1 MKKTILFCLAA
12 MLIASC
18 HQEEIS
24 SVPDEPGNNPSIS
37 DLSDEDVLQGCIYV
51 KLKEEPT
58 GEVQVRNVGSAVTTG
73 VKVLDRAASSLKIT
87 RMERTFPYAGKF
99 EERTRKEGLHLWYNV
114 WFSKETSATRAATE
128 VGALDGI
135 EKAVPVPKIVSRA
148 RPETIWDEYGAR
160 ASKGLFNDPD
170 LSKQWYLDNPG
181 TESWQ
186 KAGADIR
193 IFDAWKEYKG
203 NPAVIVSIVDGGIN
217 LEHPDLQANLWVNT
231 GEIPG
236 NDIDDDGNGYTDD
249 VNGYNFVDDNA
260 DIVPHRHGTHVAGL
274 IGATNNNGI
283 GICGVAGGDGT
294 PHSGVK
300 LMSCQIMKS
309 LTSTN
314 DEIAS
319 DPHIAAAIK
328 YGADNGAVISQN
340 SWGYAVGTKSAVNVD
355 PVHKAAIDYFIKY
368 AGCDNNGN
376 QLEGS
381 PMKGGIVLF
390 ASGNAN
396 TSNPATA
403 APADYEEVVAVAAI
417 EADYKKASYSNYGT
431 YMDISAP
438 GGVHPDI
445 DVKKIWSTSTSLAG
459 NYEYLSGTS
468 MACPLV
474 SGVAALIIQKYGV
487 GKKGFTP
494 EKLKEILYESAYD
507 LDQYNPNYIGQLGA
521 GCVDATA
528 ALQVD
533 VSTLYPFTLKS
544 KQVTDNTLTFSV
556 NSRMAGEGHL
566 TLYNSIGNKVLSR
579 TLKLEVGAL
588 QSVDISALS
597 AGYYL
602 LKYECKGTEAK
613 EKFIK
618 Y

>member
-1 MKKTILFCLAA
+1 MKKAILFFLAVL
-12 MLIASC
+12 LIASC

-24 SVPDEPGNNPSIS
+24 SAPDDSGNSSSIS

-58 GEVQVRNVGSAVTTG
+58 GEVRVRNVGSAVTTG

-114 WFSKETSATRAATE
+114 WFSKETSVTRAATE
-128 VGALDGI
+128 VSMLEGI
-135 EKAVPVPKIVSRA
+135 EEAVPVPKIVSRA
-148 RPETIWDEYGAR
+148 RAQAIWD
-160 ASKGLFNDPD
+160 DPD
-170 LSKQWYLDNPG
+170 LLSKQWYLNNPG

-193 IFDAWKEYKG
+193 VFNAWKEYKG
-203 NPAVIVSIVDGGIN
+203 NPAIIVSIVDGGIN
-217 LEHPDLQANLWVNT
+217 LKHPDLQANLWINA

-236 NDIDDDGNGYTDD
+236 NGIDDDDNGYVDD

-274 IGATNNNGI
+274 IGAANNNGI

-314 DEIAS
+314 GEIAS

-340 SWGYAVGTKSAVNVD
+340 SWGYAVGAKSAVNVN
-355 PVHKAAIDYFIKY
+355 PVHKEAIDYFIKY

-403 APADYEEVVAVAAI
+403 APADYEAVVGVAAI

-438 GGVHPDI
+438 GGAHPDM

-474 SGVAALIIQKYGV
+474 SGVAALVIQKYGV

-528 ALQVD
+528 ALQID
-533 VSTLYPFTLKS
+533 VSTLYPFTLRS

-556 NSRMAGEGHL
+556 SSRMAGEGHL

-579 TLKLEVGAL
+579 TLKLEAGTL
-588 QSVDISALS
+588 HSVDISSLS

>member
-1 MKKTILFCLAA
+1 MKKAILFFLAA
-12 MLIASC
+12 MLISSC
-18 HQEEIS
+18 RQEEIS
-24 SVPDEPGNNPSIS
+24 SVPDDPGNNPSIS

-51 KLKEEPT
+51 KLKEEPS
-58 GEVQVRNVGSAVTTG
+58 GEVRVRNVGNAVTTG

-114 WFSKETSATRAATE
+114 WFSKETSATRAVTE
-128 VGALDGI
+128 VAMLEGI
-135 EKAVPVPKIVSRA
+135 EKAVPVPRIVSRA
-148 RPETIWDEYGAR
+148 MPETVWDEYAAR
-160 ASKGLFNDPD
+160 AAGEGLFNDPD
-170 LSKQWYLDNPG
+170 FSKQWYLDNPG

-217 LEHPDLQANLWVNT
+217 LEHPDLQDNLWINS

-236 NDIDDDGNGYTDD
+236 NGIDDDGNGYTDD

-260 DIVPHRHGTHVAGL
+260 VIVPHRHGTHVAGL
-274 IGATNNNGI
+274 IGAVNNNGV

-309 LTSTN
+309 LTSTGGK
-314 DEIAS
+314 IAS

-340 SWGYAVGTKSAVNVD
+340 SWGYAVGAKSAVNVNL
-355 PVHKAAIDYFIKY
+355 VHKEAIDYFIKY

-438 GGVHPDI
+438 GGSRNGDGR
-445 DVKKIWSTSTSLAG
+445 IWSTTTALAG
-459 NYEYLSGTS
+459 NYEYISGTS

-474 SGVAALIIQKYGV
+474 SGVAALVIQKYGA

-494 EKLKEILYESAYD
+494 DKLKDILYESAYD
-507 LDQYNPNYIGQLGA
+507 LDQYNPGYAGQLGA

-528 ALQVD
+528 ALQIEI
-533 VSTLYPFTLKS
+533 SGFAPFTLKS
-544 KQVTDNTLTFSV
+544 RQVTDNTLTFSV
-556 NSRMAGEGHL
+556 SSRMAGEGRL
-566 TLYNSIGNKVLSR
+566 AIYNSIGSRVLSR
-579 TLKLEVGAL
+579 TLTLETGTL
-588 QSVDISALS
+588 HSVDISALS

-602 LKYECKGTEAK
+602 LEYQCKGTEAK

>member
-1 MKKTILFCLAA
+1 MKKAILFFLAVL
-12 MLIASC
+12 LIASC

-24 SVPDEPGNNPSIS
+24 SVPDDSGNGSSIS

-58 GEVQVRNVGSAVTTG
+58 GEVRVRNVGSAVTTG

-128 VGALDGI
+128 VGMLEGI
-135 EKAVPVPKIVSRA
+135 EKAVPVSKVVSRA
-148 RPETIWDEYGAR
+148 KPETVWD
-160 ASKGLFNDPD
+160 DPYL
-170 LSKQWYLDNPG
+170 LSKQWYLNNPG

-203 NPAVIVSIVDGGIN
+203 DPAVIVSIVDGGIN
-217 LEHPDLQANLWVNT
+217 LEHPDLQANLWVNP

-249 VNGYNFVDDNA
+249 VNGYNFVDANA

-309 LTSTN
+309 LTTTGG
-314 DEIAS
+314 EMAS

-340 SWGYAVGTKSAVNVD
+340 SWGYAGDIN
-355 PVHKAAIDYFIKY
+355 PVHKEAIDYFIKY

-390 ASGNAN
+390 ASGNDN
-396 TSNPATA
+396 TSNPKMAT
-403 APADYEEVVAVAAI
+403 PADYEEVVGVAAI

-438 GGVHPDI
+438 GGAHPDI
-445 DVKKIWSTSTSLAG
+445 DVKKIWSTTTTMAG

-474 SGVAALIIQKYGV
+474 SGVAALVIQKYGV

-507 LDQYNPNYIGQLGA
+507 LDQYNPDYAGQLGA

-528 ALQVD
+528 ALQIE
-533 VSTLYPFTLKS
+533 VSSLAPFTLKS

-556 NSRMAGEGHL
+556 SSRMAGEGRL
-566 TLYNSIGNKVLSR
+566 AIYNSIGNKVLIR
-579 TLKLEVGAL
+579 TITLESSVL
-588 QSVDISALS
+588 HSVDVSALS

-602 LKYECKGTEAK
+602 LEYQCKGIEVK

>member
-1 MKKTILFCLAA
+1 MKKAILFFLAVL
-12 MLIASC
+12 LIASC

-24 SVPDEPGNNPSIS
+24 SVPDDSGNGSSIS

-58 GEVQVRNVGSAVTTG
+58 GEVRVRNVGSAVTTG

-99 EERTRKEGLHLWYNV
+99 EGRTRKEGLHLWYNV

-128 VGALDGI
+128 VGMLEGI

-148 RPETIWDEYGAR
+148 KPETVWD
-160 ASKGLFNDPD
+160 DPYL
-170 LSKQWYLDNPG
+170 LSKQWYLNNPG

-203 NPAVIVSIVDGGIN
+203 DPAVIVSIVDGGIN
-217 LEHPDLQANLWVNT
+217 LEHPDLQANLWVNL

-236 NDIDDDGNGYTDD
+236 NGIDDDGNGYTDD

-309 LTSTN
+309 LTTTGG
-314 DEIAS
+314 EVAS

-340 SWGYAVGTKSAVNVD
+340 SWGYAVGAKSTVNVD
-355 PVHKAAIDYFIKY
+355 PVHKEAIDYFIKY

-403 APADYEEVVAVAAI
+403 APADYEKVVAVAAI

-438 GGVHPDI
+438 GGAHPDI
-445 DVKKIWSTSTSLAG
+445 DVKKIWSTTTTMAG

-474 SGVAALIIQKYGV
+474 SGVAALVIQKYGV

-507 LDQYNPNYIGQLGA
+507 LDQYNPDYAGQLGA

-528 ALQVD
+528 ALQIE
-533 VSTLYPFTLKS
+533 VSSLAPFTLKS

-556 NSRMAGEGHL
+556 SSPMAGEGRL
-566 TLYNSIGNKVLSR
+566 AIYNSIGNKVLIR
-579 TLKLEVGAL
+579 TITLESSVL
-588 QSVDISALS
+588 HSVDVSALS

-602 LKYECKGTEAK
+602 LEYQCKGIEVK

>member
-1 MKKTILFCLAA
+1 MKKAILFFLAVL
-12 MLIASC
+12 LIASC

-24 SVPDEPGNNPSIS
+24 SVPDDSGNSSSIS

-58 GEVQVRNVGSAVTTG
+58 GEVRVRNVGSAVTTG

-114 WFSKETSATRAATE
+114 WFSKETSVTRAATE
-128 VGALDGI
+128 VSMLEGI
-135 EKAVPVPKIVSRA
+135 EGAVPVPKIVSRA
-148 RPETIWDEYGAR
+148 RVQAIWD
-160 ASKGLFNDPD
+160 DPD
-170 LSKQWYLDNPG
+170 LLSKQWYLNNPG

-186 KAGADIR
+186 KAGADIH

-203 NPAVIVSIVDGGIN
+203 NPAIIVSIVDGGIN
-217 LEHPDLQANLWVNT
+217 LEHPDLQANLWVNP

-236 NDIDDDGNGYTDD
+236 NGIDDDGNGYADD

-260 DIVPHRHGTHVAGL
+260 DIIPHRHGTHVAGL
-274 IGATNNNGI
+274 IGAANNNGI

-309 LTSTN
+309 LTYTGG
-314 DEIAS
+314 EVAS

-340 SWGYAVGTKSAVNVD
+340 SWGYAVGAKSAVNVS
-355 PVHKAAIDYFIKY
+355 PVHKEAIDYFIKY

-438 GGVHPDI
+438 GGALNGDGR
-445 DVKKIWSTSTSLAG
+445 IWSTTTALAG

-474 SGVAALIIQKYGV
+474 SGVAALVIQKYGV

-528 ALQVD
+528 ALQID
-533 VSTLYPFTLKS
+533 VSTLVPFTLKS

-579 TLKLEVGAL
+579 TLKLEAGAL

-602 LKYECKGTEAK
+602 LKYEYKGTEAK

>member
-1 MKKTILFCLAA
+1 MKKAILFFLAVL
-12 MLIASC
+12 LIASC

-24 SVPDEPGNNPSIS
+24 SVPDDSGNGSSIS

-58 GEVQVRNVGSAVTTG
+58 GEVRVRNVGSAVTTG

-128 VGALDGI
+128 VGMLEGI
-135 EKAVPVPKIVSRA
+135 EKAVPVSKIVSRA
-148 RPETIWDEYGAR
+148 KPETVWD
-160 ASKGLFNDPD
+160 DPYL
-170 LSKQWYLDNPG
+170 LSKQWYLNNPG

-203 NPAVIVSIVDGGIN
+203 DPAVIVSIVDGGIN
-217 LEHPDLQANLWVNT
+217 LEHPDLQANLWVNP

-249 VNGYNFVDDNA
+249 VNGYNFVDANA

-294 PHSGVK
+294 SHSGVK

-309 LTSTN
+309 LTTTGG
-314 DEIAS
+314 EVAS

-340 SWGYAVGTKSAVNVD
+340 SWGYAVGAKSTVNVD
-355 PVHKAAIDYFIKY
+355 PVHKEAIDYFIKY

-403 APADYEEVVAVAAI
+403 APADYEKVVAVAAI

-438 GGVHPDI
+438 GGAHPDI
-445 DVKKIWSTSTSLAG
+445 DVKKIWSTTTTMSG

-474 SGVAALIIQKYGV
+474 SGVAALVIQKYGV

-507 LDQYNPNYIGQLGA
+507 LDQYNPDYAGQLGA

-528 ALQVD
+528 ALQIE
-533 VSTLYPFTLKS
+533 VSSLAPFTLKS

-556 NSRMAGEGHL
+556 SSRMAGEGRL
-566 TLYNSIGNKVLSR
+566 AIYNSIGNKVLIR
-579 TLKLEVGAL
+579 TITLESSVL
-588 QSVDISALS
+588 HSVDVSALS

-602 LKYECKGTEAK
+602 LEYQCKGIEVK

>member
-1 MKKTILFCLAA
+1 MKKAILFFLAVL
-12 MLIASC
+12 LIASC

-24 SVPDEPGNNPSIS
+24 SVPDDSGNGSSIS

-58 GEVQVRNVGSAVTTG
+58 GEVRVRNVGSAVTTG

-99 EERTRKEGLHLWYNV
+99 EGRTRKEGLHLWYNV

-128 VGALDGI
+128 VGMLEGI
-135 EKAVPVPKIVSRA
+135 EKAVPVSKIVSRA
-148 RPETIWDEYGAR
+148 KPETVWD
-160 ASKGLFNDPD
+160 DPD
-170 LSKQWYLDNPG
+170 LLSKQWYLNNPG

-203 NPAVIVSIVDGGIN
+203 DPAVIVSIVDGGIN
-217 LEHPDLQANLWVNT
+217 LEHPDLQANLWVNP

-283 GICGVAGGDGT
+283 GICGVAGGNGT

-309 LTSTN
+309 LTTTGG
-314 DEIAS
+314 EVAS

-340 SWGYAVGTKSAVNVD
+340 SWGYAVGAKSTVNVD
-355 PVHKAAIDYFIKY
+355 PVHKEAIDYFIKY

-403 APADYEEVVAVAAI
+403 APADYEKVVAVAAI

-438 GGVHPDI
+438 GGAHPDI
-445 DVKKIWSTSTSLAG
+445 DVKKIWSTTTTMSG

-474 SGVAALIIQKYGV
+474 SGVAALVIQKYGV

-507 LDQYNPNYIGQLGA
+507 LDQYNPDYAGQLGA

-528 ALQVD
+528 ALQIE
-533 VSTLYPFTLKS
+533 VSSLAPFTLKS

-556 NSRMAGEGHL
+556 SSRMAGEGRL
-566 TLYNSIGNKVLSR
+566 AIYNSIGNKVLIR
-579 TLKLEVGAL
+579 TITLESSVL
-588 QSVDISALS
+588 HSVDVSALS

-602 LKYECKGTEAK
+602 LEYQCKGIEVK

>member
-1 MKKTILFCLAA
+1 MKKAILFFLAVL
-12 MLIASC
+12 LIASC

-24 SVPDEPGNNPSIS
+24 SVPDDSGNSSSIS
-37 DLSDEDVLQGCIYV
+37 DLFDEDVLQGCIYV

-58 GEVQVRNVGSAVTTG
+58 GEVRVRNVGSAVTTG

-87 RMERTFPYAGKF
+87 RMERTFPYAGIF

-128 VGALDGI
+128 VRMLEGI

-148 RPETIWDEYGAR
+148 KSETVWD
-160 ASKGLFNDPD
+160 DPD
-170 LSKQWYLDNPG
+170 LLSKQWYLNNPG

-203 NPAVIVSIVDGGIN
+203 DPAVIVSIVDGGIN
-217 LEHPDLQANLWVNT
+217 LEHPDLQANLWVNP

-236 NDIDDDGNGYTDD
+236 NGIDDDGNGYTDD

-274 IGATNNNGI
+274 IGATNNNGM

-309 LTSTN
+309 LTTTGG
-314 DEIAS
+314 EMAS

-340 SWGYAVGTKSAVNVD
+340 SWGYAGDIN
-355 PVHKAAIDYFIKY
+355 PVHKEAIDYFIKY

-390 ASGNAN
+390 ASGNDN
-396 TSNPATA
+396 TSNPKMAT
-403 APADYEEVVAVAAI
+403 PADYEEVVGVAAI

-438 GGVHPDI
+438 GGAHPDI
-445 DVKKIWSTSTSLAG
+445 DVKKIWSTTTTMSG

-474 SGVAALIIQKYGV
+474 SGVAALVIQKYGV

-507 LDQYNPNYIGQLGA
+507 LDQYNPDYAGQLGA

-528 ALQVD
+528 ALQIE
-533 VSTLYPFTLKS
+533 VSSLAPFTLKS

-556 NSRMAGEGHL
+556 SSPMAGEGRL
-566 TLYNSIGNKVLSR
+566 TIYNSIGNKVLIR
-579 TLKLEVGAL
+579 TITLESSVL
-588 QSVDISALS
+588 HSVDVSALS

-602 LKYECKGTEAK
+602 LEYQCKGIEVK

>member
-1 MKKTILFCLAA
+1 MKKAILFFLAVL
-12 MLIASC
+12 LIASC

-24 SVPDEPGNNPSIS
+24 SVPDDSGNGSSIS

-58 GEVQVRNVGSAVTTG
+58 GEVRVRNVGSAVTTG

-128 VGALDGI
+128 VGMLEGI
-135 EKAVPVPKIVSRA
+135 EKAVPVSKIVSRA
-148 RPETIWDEYGAR
+148 KPETVWD
-160 ASKGLFNDPD
+160 DPYL
-170 LSKQWYLDNPG
+170 LSKQWYLNNPG

-203 NPAVIVSIVDGGIN
+203 DPAVIVSIVDGGIN
-217 LEHPDLQANLWVNT
+217 LEHPDLQANLWVNP

-249 VNGYNFVDDNA
+249 VNGYNFVDANA

-294 PHSGVK
+294 SHSGVK

-309 LTSTN
+309 LTTTGG
-314 DEIAS
+314 EVAS

-340 SWGYAVGTKSAVNVD
+340 SWGYAVGAKSTVNVD
-355 PVHKAAIDYFIKY
+355 PVHKEAIDYFIKY

-403 APADYEEVVAVAAI
+403 APADYEKVVAVAAI

-438 GGVHPDI
+438 GGAHPDI
-445 DVKKIWSTSTSLAG
+445 DVKKIWSTTTTMAG

-474 SGVAALIIQKYGV
+474 SGVAALVIQKYGV

-507 LDQYNPNYIGQLGA
+507 LDQYNPDYAGQLGA

-528 ALQVD
+528 ALQIE
-533 VSTLYPFTLKS
+533 VSSLAPFTLKS

-556 NSRMAGEGHL
+556 SSRMAGEGRL
-566 TLYNSIGNKVLSR
+566 AIYNSIGNKVLIR
-579 TLKLEVGAL
+579 TITLESSVL
-588 QSVDISALS
+588 HSVDVSALS

-602 LKYECKGTEAK
+602 LEYQCKGIEVK

>member
-1 MKKTILFCLAA
+1 MKKAILFFLAVL
-12 MLIASC
+12 LIASC

-24 SVPDEPGNNPSIS
+24 SVPDDSGNGSSIS

-58 GEVQVRNVGSAVTTG
+58 GEVRVRNVGSAVTTG

-99 EERTRKEGLHLWYNV
+99 EGRTRKEGLHLWYNV

-128 VGALDGI
+128 VGMLEGI

-148 RPETIWDEYGAR
+148 KPETVWD
-160 ASKGLFNDPD
+160 DPYL
-170 LSKQWYLDNPG
+170 LSKQWYLNNPG

-203 NPAVIVSIVDGGIN
+203 DPAVIVSIVDGGIN
-217 LEHPDLQANLWVNT
+217 LEHPDLQANLWVNP

-236 NDIDDDGNGYTDD
+236 NGIDDDGNGYTDD

-309 LTSTN
+309 LTTTGG
-314 DEIAS
+314 EVAS

-340 SWGYAVGTKSAVNVD
+340 SWGYAVGAKSTVNVD
-355 PVHKAAIDYFIKY
+355 PVHKEAIDYFIKY

-403 APADYEEVVAVAAI
+403 APADYEKVVAVAAI

-438 GGVHPDI
+438 GGAHPDI
-445 DVKKIWSTSTSLAG
+445 DVKKIWSTTTTMAG

-474 SGVAALIIQKYGV
+474 SGVAALVIQKYGV

-507 LDQYNPNYIGQLGA
+507 LDQYNPDYAGQLGA

-528 ALQVD
+528 ALQIE
-533 VSTLYPFTLKS
+533 VSSLAPFTLKS

-556 NSRMAGEGHL
+556 SSRMAGEGRL
-566 TLYNSIGNKVLSR
+566 AIYNSIGNKVLIR
-579 TLKLEVGAL
+579 TITLESSVL
-588 QSVDISALS
+588 HSVDVSALS

-602 LKYECKGTEAK
+602 LEYQCKGIEVK

>member
-1 MKKTILFCLAA
+1 MKKAILFFLAVL
-12 MLIASC
+12 LIASC

-24 SVPDEPGNNPSIS
+24 SVPDDSGNSSSIS
-37 DLSDEDVLQGCIYV
+37 DLSDEDVLQDCIYV

-58 GEVQVRNVGSAVTTG
+58 GEVRVRNVGSAVTTG

-114 WFSKETSATRAATE
+114 WFSKETSVTRAATE
-128 VGALDGI
+128 VSMLEGI
-135 EKAVPVPKIVSRA
+135 EEAVPVPKIVSRA
-148 RPETIWDEYGAR
+148 RAETIWD
-160 ASKGLFNDPD
+160 DPD
-170 LSKQWYLDNPG
+170 LLSKQWYLNNPG
-181 TESWQ
+181 TETWQ
-186 KAGADIR
+186 KEGADIR
-193 IFDAWKEYKG
+193 LFDAWEQYKG

-217 LEHPDLQANLWVNT
+217 LEHPDLQANLWINR

-260 DIVPHRHGTHVAGL
+260 VIIPHRHGTHVAGL
-274 IGATNNNGI
+274 IGAANNNGI
-283 GICGVAGGDGT
+283 GISGVAGGDGT

-309 LTSTN
+309 LTSTGG
-314 DEIAS
+314 EIAS

-340 SWGYAVGTKSAVNVD
+340 SWGYAVGAKSTVNVN
-355 PVHKAAIDYFIKY
+355 PVHKEAIDYFIKY

-438 GGVHPDI
+438 GGALNGDGR
-445 DVKKIWSTSTSLAG
+445 IWSTTTALAG
-459 NYEYLSGTS
+459 NYEYISGTS

-474 SGVAALIIQKYGV
+474 SGVAALVIQKYGV

-494 EKLKEILYESAYD
+494 DKLKDILYESAYD
-507 LDQYNPNYIGQLGA
+507 LDQYNPGYAGQLGA

-528 ALQVD
+528 ALQIE
-533 VSTLYPFTLKS
+533 VSDLAPFTLKS

-556 NSRMAGEGHL
+556 SSRMAGEGRL
-566 TLYNSIGNKVLSR
+566 TIYNSIGSKVLSR
-579 TLKLEVGAL
+579 ILTLETGAL
-588 QSVDISALS
+588 HSVDISSLS

-602 LKYECKGTEAK
+602 LKCECKGTEAK